1 MLPLSW
7 QQRNA
12 YAIKG
17 SLDAID
23 AIKGS
28 VRRDTRWARLFLA
41 KLLRPRFDETILRK
55 IRNLLRGPLA
65 LGRCFQIIAPG
76 FAPDSSAID
85 HAVRGVGFGVGPG
98 PLAFAFFA
106 HSLTPPLATGLV
118 RARGNDDRGDERE
131 SDFGMG

>member
-1 MLPLSW
+1 MLLLSW

-17 SLDAID
+17 SRNT
-23 AIKGS
+23 IKGS
-28 VRRDTRWARLFLA
+28 VHRDTRWAHLWLA
-41 KLLRPRFDETILRK
+41 KLLRHRFDDTILRK
-55 IRNLLRGPLA
+55 IRNLLRGPISLR
-65 LGRCFQIIAPG
+65 RCFQIIAPG
-76 FAPDSSAID
+76 FAPDSSAVD

-131 SDFGMG
+131 SDFGRGSS